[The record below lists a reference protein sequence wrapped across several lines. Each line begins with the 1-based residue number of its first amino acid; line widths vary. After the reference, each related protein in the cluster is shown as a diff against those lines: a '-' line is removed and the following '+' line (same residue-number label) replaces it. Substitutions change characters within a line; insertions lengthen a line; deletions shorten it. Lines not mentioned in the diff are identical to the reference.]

1 MALADSDSPLLH
13 ASDTLAVAGDI
24 GDAEAV
30 NQLTRR
36 GPDRVRELIERGAA
50 FDRNAAGELHFG
62 QEAAHSKRRILHA
75 GGDATGAEIS
85 RALSESVR
93 EASWIRV
100 EEQVFAQDLVLH
112 EGRVVGLVGLGRDGE
127 WRCWAAGA
135 VILATGGIGQVYRYT
150 TNPKEVTGDGLAMAA
165 RAGAQL
171 ADLEM
176 VQFHPTALA
185 ATVDPLPLLTEAL
198 RGEGAILVD
207 DGGVRFMLDED
218 PLAELAPRDIVAR
231 AIWRR
236 RQAGSEV
243 YLDARK
249 AIGERLPKRF
259 PTVFARCAE
268 VGIDPRVD
276 LMPVTPAVHY
286 HMGGIAVDL
295 EGRSSLPG
303 LWSCGETSSTGVHGA
318 NRLAS
323 NSLLEGLVYGA
334 EAADSIRRALPE
346 APDGRV
352 VWRQARTLASQYR
365 SCRPEVDRE
374 VRDRLRQ
381 IAWNSVGLVRDEA
394 SLLSACEELAEME
407 EQFGQSPWETG
418 NMLLVARL
426 VAEAARRRKES
437 RGAHYREDFPER
449 DPAWSQRSFWM
460 AEDLLSAPGSSSEE
474 AASIRFHHGDLAP

>member
-1 MALADSDSPLLH
+1 
-13 ASDTLAVAGDI
+13 
-24 GDAEAV
+24 
-30 NQLTRR
+30 
-36 GPDRVRELIERGAA
+36 
-50 FDRNAAGELHFG
+50 
-62 QEAAHSKRRILHA
+62 
-75 GGDATGAEIS
+75 
-85 RALSESVR
+85 
-93 EASWIRV
+93 
-100 EEQVFAQDLVLH
+100 
-112 EGRVVGLVGLGRDGE
+112 
-127 WRCWAAGA
+127 
-135 VILATGGIGQVYRYT
+135 
-150 TNPKEVTGDGLAMAA
+150 MAA

-207 DGGVRFMLDED
+207 SKGVRFMLDED
-218 PLAELAPRDIVAR
+218 PLAELAPRDVVAR

-236 RQAGSEV
+236 RQGGSEV

-295 EGRSSLPG
+295 EGQSSLPG
-303 LWSCGETSSTGVHGA
+303 LWACGETSSTGVHGA

-334 EAADSIRRALPE
+334 EAAKSIRRVLPD

-352 VWRQARTLASQYR
+352 VWRQARTLASHYR

-381 IAWNSVGLVRDEA
+381 ISWNSVGLVRDES

-407 EQFGQSPWETG
+407 ERLGQSPWETG

-437 RGAHYREDFPER
+437 RGAHYREDFPDR

-460 AEDLLSAPGSSSEE
+460 AEDLLSALDSSSE
-474 AASIRFHHGDLAP
+474 AAGSIRFHHGDLAP